1 MKNPPASRMKN
12 RIQSGKDKSQDLK
25 KQLSNRNVV
34 STANSAQSRGSD
46 KLVSNVLNKN
56 NLNNLQNPEKNIVKS
71 TEVSKN
77 IQKEYVSKYD
87 NITTSNSEV
96 SNISTEANCVGDIN
110 LLKKKESDLKDLK
123 DIKNFI
129 LNKKENKY
137 ICLKLIY

>member
-1 MKNPPASRMKN
+1 MKN